1 LVKPAASNKPMKAI
15 IAGGGIAGLSLAL
28 SLHQAG
34 IAVRLYEAA
43 QDLRPLGV
51 GINLQPTAVRELT
64 ELGLGAELAEIGIAT
79 RQLSYFNKFGQLV
92 WSEPRGLAAGYR
104 WPQYSIHRG
113 HLQMMLLR
121 AARLRMG
128 EDSIRGGLRL
138 ISFEQARTHVK
149 ATFRDAETGVVVVD
163 DGDILVGADGIHS
176 TVRHLL
182 YPNEGPPHFAKQ
194 LLWRAAVDAEA
205 FLDGDT
211 MIVAG
216 HFNQRVVIYPIAK
229 SAKKGQLLTNWICQ
243 MKVTDSA
250 PPREDWNRLVSSEQ
264 ILEAFDS
271 WRFPWLDMPAL
282 IRRTPAIY
290 EFPLVDRNPVEAWTF
305 GRVTLVGDAAHPMQP
320 IGSQAGSQAIIDARM
335 LTAALLG
342 EPNPTEALKRYDAER
357 RPAMN
362 DIVLRN
368 RHFGPEA
375 ALQLV
380 EERAPHG
387 FDQIDDVV
395 SRRDVQNIVEAFSS
409 AAGLDAE
416 TVNGRP
422 SFVPLRRL
430 AK

>member
-1 LVKPAASNKPMKAI
+1 MKVI
-15 IAGGGIAGLSLAL
+15 VVGGGIAGLSLAL

-34 IAVRLYEAA
+34 IAVRLYEAV
-43 QDLRPLGV
+43 QDPKPLGV
-51 GINLQPTAVRELT
+51 GINLQPAAVRELT
-64 ELGLGAELAEIGIAT
+64 ELCLDAELAEIGLAT
-79 RQLSYFNKFGQLV
+79 QQLSYFNKFGQLV

-121 AARLRMG
+121 AARLRMD

-138 ISFEQARTHVK
+138 MSFEQARTHVK
-149 ATFRDAETGVVVVD
+149 AAFRDAETGAVVVD

-176 TVRHLL
+176 TVRRLL
-182 YPNEGPPHFAKQ
+182 YPNEGAPHFAGQ
-194 LLWRAAVDAEA
+194 LLWRAAVDAEP
-205 FLDGDT
+205 FLGGHT

-216 HFNQRVVIYPIAK
+216 HFNQRVVVYPIGK
-229 SAKKGQLLTNWICQ
+229 SAKQGHLLTNWICQ
-243 MKVTDSA
+243 MTVTDSA
-250 PPREDWNRLVSSEQ
+250 PRREDWNRLVSKER

-282 IRRTPAIY
+282 IRRTPEIY

-305 GRVTLVGDAAHPMQP
+305 GRITLVGDAAHPMQP

-335 LTAALLG
+335 LSAALLN
-342 EPNPTEALKRYDAER
+342 ESNPTEAIKRYDAER
-357 RPAMN
+357 RPTMN

-387 FDQIDDVV
+387 FRQIDDVV
-395 SRRDVQNIVEAFSS
+395 SRRDLQNIAEVFSS

-416 TVNGRP
+416 TVNSRP
-422 SFVPLRRL
+422 SFVPPGRL